1 MAIRTLAEIVIGVLY
16 TIGAGRQA
24 LWVLRH
30 SQEFYGDIACRAW
43 LRPAETFIEKVL
55 VPTVSSYR
63 S

>member
-24 LWVLRH
+24 LCVLRH
-30 SQEFYGDIACRAW
+30 SQEFYGDMAGRAW

-55 VPTVSSYR
+55 VPTVSS
-63 S
+63 